1 MENNNKR
8 AEMPVTI
15 GVSNK
20 HIHLTE
26 EHFKILFG
34 ADAEPTVKKAVA
46 QPGQFAC
53 EEVVDIVGPR
63 SEMKAVR
70 MLGPY
75 RKHTQLE
82 LSKADARKLG
92 LECPIRDSGKLDN
105 TPGFKIIGPKGT
117 VEVKDGAIIAKR
129 HIHFA
134 PADAEKFGVKDGED
148 VSVVCGKGGDRE
160 LIFNKVL
167 VRVSDKFVLEMHVDV
182 EEANAA
188 CLKNGDK
195 VFVL

>member
-1 MENNNKR
+1 MEKNDR
-8 AEMPVTI
+8 VQLPVPV

-20 HIHLTE
+20 HIHLTK

-34 ADAEPTVKKAVA
+34 EQAEPTLKKAVA

-53 EEVVDIVGPR
+53 EEVVDIEGPR
-63 SEMKAVR
+63 GIIKAIR

-75 RKHTQLE
+75 RGHTQLE

-92 LECPIRDSGKLDN
+92 LDCPIRDSGKLDN
-105 TPGFKIIGPKGT
+105 TPGFKIIGPKGA
-117 VEVKDGAIIAKR
+117 VEAKDGAIIAKR
-129 HIHFA
+129 HIHFS
-134 PADAEKFGVKDGED
+134 PAEAEKFGVKDGED
-148 VSVVCGKGGDRE
+148 ISVACGKGGDRE
-160 LIFNKVL
+160 LVFNKVL

-188 CLKNGDK
+188 CLQNGDK
-195 VFVL
+195 VFIL

>member
-1 MENNNKR
+1 MANTNNR
-8 AEMPVTI
+8 SELPIVV

-20 HIHLTE
+20 HIHLTK

-34 ADAEPTVKKAVA
+34 EAAEPTLKKAVG

-53 EEVVDIVGPR
+53 EEVVDIEGPR
-63 SEMKAVR
+63 GIMKAVR

-75 RKHTQLE
+75 RSHTQLE

-92 LECPIRDSGKLDN
+92 LECPIRDSGKVEN

-117 VEVKDGAIIAKR
+117 VETTDGAIIAKR

-148 VSVVCGKGGDRE
+148 VSVICGKGGDRE
-160 LIFNKVL
+160 LVFNKVL
-167 VRVSDKFVLEMHVDV
+167 VRVSDKFALEMHVDV